1 MAANAG
7 PHGGRYTAQLAETAR
22 LVHAAA
28 APDLPYDLVWQ
39 SRSGP
44 PQVPWLEPDINDHL
58 AALAEAGVTG
68 VVVSPIGFVSDHLEV
83 VWDLDTEA
91 LETAKQL
98 GLDFVRAGTPGT
110 DPRFVTM
117 VRELVTERTDAGR
130 RAAAPPPRRAADV
143 GHLPDAV
150 LRAARPPP

>member
-1 MAANAG
+1 VAG
-7 PHGGRYTAQLAETAR
+7 
-22 LVHAAA
+22 AA

-44 PQVPWLEPDINDHL
+44 PQVPWLEPDVNDHL
-58 AALAEAGVTG
+58 AALAEAGTTS

-91 LETAKQL
+91 AQTAREL
-98 GLDFVRAGTPGT
+98 GLDYVRAGTPGT

-117 VRELVTERTDAGR
+117 VRELVTERLHPGEPER
-130 RAAAPPPRRAADV
+130 RRLGTLPLWDTCPTVCCVPARR
-143 GHLPDAV
+143 P
-150 LRAARPPP
+150 